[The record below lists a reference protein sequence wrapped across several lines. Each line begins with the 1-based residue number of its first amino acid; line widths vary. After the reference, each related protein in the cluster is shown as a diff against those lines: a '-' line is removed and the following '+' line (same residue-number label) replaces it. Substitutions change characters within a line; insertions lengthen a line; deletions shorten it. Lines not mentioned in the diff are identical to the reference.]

1 MQTIC
6 HNGHRFEYLQDET
19 TCKEKRCGETS
30 QHMPR
35 RFGPGERE
43 EIEARLKAPNPIRDE
58 RQRQAT
64 YSHGYSDGFE
74 AGILAKERSLEGLGS
89 GSTKF

>member
-1 MQTIC
+1 
-6 HNGHRFEYLQDET
+6 
-19 TCKEKRCGETS
+19 
-30 QHMPR
+30 MPK

-43 EIEARLKAPNPIRDE
+43 ALNKTIDAAMEVQILRQPKVTYE
-58 RQRQAT
+58 R
-64 YSHGYSDGFE
+64 GYANGFE